1 MTVLASKPALNLRRE
16 LAKGAAAY
24 RLETFAFTGDSSK
37 TIFVLPN
44 GWKPKFVYS
53 NGARQREGSGDD
65 YTVTVDVNIYSVVF
79 STAPAAV
86 FVDIDCEVA

>member
-1 MTVLASKPALNLRRE
+1 MTVSISKPALNLRRE
-16 LAKGAAAY
+16 RAKGAESY
-24 RLETFAFTGDSSK
+24 RIETFAFTGDSSQ
-37 TIFVLPN
+37 TTFTLPN

-65 YTVTVDVNIYSVVF
+65 YTVTLDVSVYSVVF